1 MMKPYLSI
9 TAVLIAVLTGLL
21 LVPAT
26 HDYLV
31 PIAAAACALSILVLV
46 LSLAGGT
53 RSAAAPESA
62 APVAPATPE
71 PAGVEAAAPPPPPA
85 VVPPPTPAITQAE
98 AEVIAFFALLQEKG
112 RLVDFLMEDL
122 TPYDDEQVGAAA
134 RVVHQ
139 GCRQVLQES
148 FNISPIAEAEEGS
161 QITVP
166 AGYAADEYRIVGKLS
181 GDPPFTGKLVHKG
194 WKTESINLPR
204 LVNAGNERLPAIAPA
219 EVEIT

>member
-1 MMKPYLSI
+1 MKPYLSI
-9 TAVLIAVLTGLL
+9 AAVLIAVLTGLL

-26 HDYLV
+26 RDYLV
-31 PIAAAACALSILVLV
+31 PIAAAACVLALLVLV
-46 LSLAGGT
+46 LSLVGGT
-53 RSAAAPESA
+53 QSAAAPEP
-62 APVAPATPE
+62 APVAAAAPE
-71 PAGVEAAAPPPPPA
+71 PTPVEAAAPPPA
-85 VVPPPTPAITQAE
+85 VVQPPTPAINQAE
-98 AEVIAFFALLQEKG
+98 AEVVAFFALLQEKG

-148 FNISPIAEAEEGS
+148 FTITPISEAEEGS
-161 QITVP
+161 QVTVP

-194 WKTESINLPR
+194 WKTESIKLPR
-204 LVNAGNERLPAIAPA
+204 LVDAGQARLPAIAPA
-219 EVEIT
+219 EVEVT